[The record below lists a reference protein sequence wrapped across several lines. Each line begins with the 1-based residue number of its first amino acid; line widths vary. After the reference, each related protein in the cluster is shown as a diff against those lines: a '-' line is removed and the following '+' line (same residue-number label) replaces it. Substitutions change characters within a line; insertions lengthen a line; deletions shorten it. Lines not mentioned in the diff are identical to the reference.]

1 VNLAELVGGTR
12 VVVCAGAGGVGKTTT
27 AAALAAGMA
36 QRGRRVLVLTIDPAR
51 RLGEALGL
59 PETDDDEHPVDLA
72 AHGMAGSGSL
82 HAAMLDARRTF
93 DALVR
98 EQAPTPEAAERIL
111 RNPIYQQLA
120 GAVAGSHEYMAMER
134 LYEVWS
140 SGRFDLIV
148 LDTPPSRHALDFLE
162 APGRVTRFVDGRAL
176 RLLVRPSVR
185 AGRLGMRMLGAG
197 PNLALAAVER
207 LTGVTL
213 LADISEFLASFEGMY
228 EGFQRR
234 ADEVSRLLASPETTF
249 LLVTVPL
256 TEPIEEADFFWRALR
271 ERDLP
276 FGGVVM
282 NKVHPPYVRGD
293 RRDVPA
299 RVRRALRDAGVA
311 AATAERAAG
320 NLLDFQA
327 LADRDRANIERLE
340 ARLGAES
347 VVEVP
352 LLEHDVHDL
361 EGLAAVAR
369 HLFVAQ

>member
-1 VNLAELVGGTR
+1 VNIAALMDETTVC
-12 VVVCAGAGGVGKTTT
+12 VCAGAGGVGKTTT

-51 RLGEALGL
+51 RLAGALGL
-59 PETDDDEHPVDLA
+59 PETDDDEHTVDLE
-72 AHGMAGSGSL
+72 AHGMAGTGSL
-82 HAAMLDARRTF
+82 TAAMLDARRTF

-98 EQAPTPEAAERIL
+98 EQAPTGEAAERIL

-185 AGRLGMRMLGAG
+185 AGTFGMRLLGG
-197 PNLALAAVER
+197 GSNLALGTIER
-207 LTGVTL
+207 LTGGTF
-213 LADISEFLASFEGMY
+213 LADLSEFLASFEGMY

-256 TEPIEEADFFWRALR
+256 PEPITEADFFWRALR

-282 NKVHPPYVRGD
+282 NKVHPSYVGARRGI
-293 RRDVPA
+293 RTRA
-299 RVRRALRDAGVA
+299 RRALHEAGVPEPA
-311 AATAERAAG
+311 AARAAE
-320 NLLDFQA
+320 NLLHFQH
-327 LADRDRANIERLE
+327 LADRDRANIEHLQ
-340 ARLGAES
+340 ARVGADA

-361 EGLAAVAR
+361 EGLAAVSR
-369 HLFVAQ
+369 HLFAQE

>member
-1 VNLAELVGGTR
+1 VNIAALMDETTVC
-12 VVVCAGAGGVGKTTT
+12 VCAGAGGVGKTTT

-51 RLGEALGL
+51 RLAGALGL
-59 PETDDDEHPVDLA
+59 PETDDDEHTVDLA

-82 HAAMLDARRTF
+82 TAAMLDARRTF

-162 APGRVTRFVDGRAL
+162 APGRVSRFVDGRAL
-176 RLLVRPSVR
+176 RLLVRPGVR
-185 AGRLGMRMLGAG
+185 AGMLGMRMFGAG
-197 PNLALAAVER
+197 PNMALGAVER
-207 LTGVTL
+207 LTGVSF
-213 LADISEFLASFEGMY
+213 LADLSEFLASFEGMY

-256 TEPIEEADFFWRALR
+256 TEPITEADFFWRALR

-282 NKVHPPYVRGD
+282 NKVHPSYVGGGRRGIG
-293 RRDVPA
+293 A
-299 RVRRALRDAGVA
+299 RARRALHEAGVPEPA
-311 AATAERAAG
+311 AARAAE
-320 NLLDFQA
+320 NLLHFQS

-340 ARLGAES
+340 ERMGADA

-361 EGLAAVAR
+361 EGLAAVSR
-369 HLFVAQ
+369 HLFAEA

>member
-1 VNLAELVGGTR
+1 VNVAELVAGTR

-36 QRGRRVLVLTIDPAR
+36 QRGRKVLVLTIDPAR
-51 RLGEALGL
+51 RLAGALGL
-59 PETDDDEHPVDLA
+59 PETDDDEHEVDLA
-72 AHGMAGSGSL
+72 AHGMAGGGSL

-185 AGRLGMRMLGAG
+185 AGRLGMRVLGPA
-197 PNLALAAVER
+197 PNMALGAVER

-256 TEPIEEADFFWRALR
+256 TEPIQEADFFWRALR
-271 ERDLP
+271 ERGLP

-282 NKVHPPYVRGD
+282 NKVHPAYVGGDTRGV
-293 RRDVPA
+293 RA
-299 RVRRALRDAGVA
+299 RVRRSLREAGVA
-311 AATAERAAG
+311 AATAERAAE
-320 NLLDFQA
+320 NLLHFQA

-340 ARLGAES
+340 ARLGPES

-369 HLFVAQ
+369 HLFVAG

>member
-1 VNLAELVGGTR
+1 MNVAELVAGTR

-51 RLGEALGL
+51 RLAGALGL
-59 PETDDDEHPVDLA
+59 PETDDDEHEVDLA
-72 AHGMAGSGSL
+72 AHGMAGPGTL

-162 APGRVTRFVDGRAL
+162 APGRVTRFVDGRTL

-185 AGRLGMRMLGAG
+185 AGRMGMRFLGPG

-256 TEPIEEADFFWRALR
+256 PEPIDEADYFWRALR
-271 ERDLP
+271 ERGLP

-282 NKVHPPYVRGD
+282 NKVHPAYVGAGRDVRG
-293 RRDVPA
+293 RA
-299 RVRRALRDAGVA
+299 RRALREAGVPDP
-311 AATAERAAG
+311 TAERAAG
-320 NLLDFQA
+320 NLLDLQA
-327 LADRDRANIERLE
+327 LAERDRANIDRLE
-340 ARLGAES
+340 ARLGAGS
-347 VVEVP
+347 VVCVP

-361 EGLAAVAR
+361 EGLASVAR
-369 HLFVAQ
+369 HLFVAD

>member
-1 VNLAELVGGTR
+1 MDGTM
-12 VVVCAGAGGVGKTTT
+12 VAVCAGAGGVGKTTT

-51 RLGEALGL
+51 RLAGALGL
-59 PETDDDEHPVDLA
+59 PETDDDEHAVDLA
-72 AHGMAGSGSL
+72 AHGMAGTGTL
-82 HAAMLDARRTF
+82 HAAMLDAQRTF

-98 EQAPTPEAAERIL
+98 EQAPSEAAAERIL

-176 RLLVRPSVR
+176 RLLVRPGVR
-185 AGRLGMRMLGAG
+185 AGMFGMRMFGSG
-197 PNLALAAVER
+197 PNLALAGVER
-207 LTGVTL
+207 LTGMTF
-213 LADISEFLASFEGMY
+213 LADLSEFLASFEGMY
-228 EGFQRR
+228 EGFHRR
-234 ADEVSRLLASPETTF
+234 ADEVARLLASPETTF

-256 TEPIEEADFFWRALR
+256 TEPITEADFFWRALR

-282 NKVHPPYVRGD
+282 NKVHPCYVAGGRRG
-293 RRDVPA
+293 VGA
-299 RVRRALRDAGVA
+299 RARKALHKAGVPEPA
-311 AATAERAAG
+311 AARAAE
-320 NLLDFQA
+320 NLLHFQS

-340 ARLGAES
+340 ERMGADS
-347 VVEVP
+347 VIEVP

-361 EGLAAVAR
+361 EGLAAMSR
-369 HLFVAQ
+369 HLFADE

>member
-1 VNLAELVGGTR
+1 VNIAALMENTR
-12 VVVCAGAGGVGKTTT
+12 VAVCAGAGGVGKTTT
-27 AAALAAGMA
+27 AAALGAGMA

-51 RLGEALGL
+51 RLAGALGL
-59 PETDDDEHPVDLA
+59 PETDDDEHEVDLA
-72 AHGMAGSGSL
+72 AHGMAGTGTL
-82 HAAMLDARRTF
+82 HAAMLDAHRTF

-98 EQAPTPEAAERIL
+98 EQAPSPAAAERIL

-176 RLLVRPSVR
+176 RLLVRPGVR
-185 AGRLGMRMLGAG
+185 AGMLGMRVLGAG
-197 PNLALAAVER
+197 PNMALAAVER

-213 LADISEFLASFEGMY
+213 LADMSEFLASFEGMY

-234 ADEVSRLLASPETTF
+234 ADEVARLLASPETTF

-256 TEPIEEADFFWRALR
+256 TEPITEADFFWRALR

-282 NKVHPPYVRGD
+282 NKVHPSYIGGARSRVR
-293 RRDVPA
+293 A
-299 RVRRALRDAGVA
+299 RARRALHAAGVPEPTA
-311 AATAERAAG
+311 ARAAE
-320 NLLDFQA
+320 NLLHFQS

-340 ARLGAES
+340 ERMGADA
-347 VVEVP
+347 VIEVP
-352 LLEHDVHDL
+352 LREHDVHDL
-361 EGLAAVAR
+361 EGLAAMSR
-369 HLFVAQ
+369 HLFA

>member
-1 VNLAELVGGTR
+1 VNVAELVAGTR

-51 RLGEALGL
+51 RLAGALGI
-59 PETDDDEHPVDLA
+59 PETDDDEHEVDLA

-234 ADEVSRLLASPETTF
+234 ADEVARLLASPDTTF

-256 TEPIEEADFFWRALR
+256 TEPIQEADFFWRALR
-271 ERDLP
+271 ERGLP

-282 NKVHPPYVRGD
+282 NKVHPAYVDGGGD
-293 RRDVPA
+293 VRA
-299 RVRRALRDAGVA
+299 RVRRALREAGVA
-311 AATAERAAG
+311 AATADRAAG

-340 ARLGAES
+340 ARLGAGS

-369 HLFVAQ
+369 HLFVAR